1 MNVNILNTMARRFG
15 RTVSVRGEVSEA
27 EREFVRRNWDRI
39 PQGGGYTQ
47 DSARRDLRTAVE
59 KQGDLLAKA
68 REIADKAEKEN
79 RDLSEGEQRE
89 FTATMRQYQLAA
101 AEVETIRASL
111 PTLNLPVGFQLGD
124 DMDHYG
130 VGNVAAPSQWI
141 DSEGRPVHVLARGQR
156 LQDLP
161 VAADA
166 KRVETPHGLGHVVAA
181 IARGSWDR
189 CPQDIRAAMSGND
202 NSLGGVMVPSPLAN
216 QVFDYARAQS
226 AIWQA
231 GAVTIPMTSDDLTVA
246 RQIEDPAM
254 ELKGENEAFTLGDL
268 SFDAIRFVSRKI
280 GAVIVMSR
288 ELAADAPNAAEVVS
302 QALAKA
308 LATEVDRLALVGAGA
323 SQPVGL
329 TNTSGIGSTGSIGAI
344 AWEDVHAA
352 AVGVKAANHA
362 PNAYICHPTIAGDL
376 DIITSGAGETAA
388 KLWLGPPPSVAG
400 LQRYETTN
408 ATTALLFVG
417 DFTKLLIGLRQVAM
431 VEVSTEAGDFF
442 AKHQLGIKITF
453 RFDVNVSHPAAFH
466 VLSGITT

>member
-27 EREFVRRNWDRI
+27 EKRFVRANWDKI

-47 DSARRDLRTAVE
+47 DSARRDLKEAVE

-68 REIADKAEKEN
+68 REIADKAEREN
-79 RDLSEGEQRE
+79 RDLTADEQRE
-89 FTATMRQYQLAA
+89 FTAVMRQHQLAA
-101 AEVETIRASL
+101 AEVETIRASI
-111 PTLNLPVGFQLGD
+111 PTLNLPVGFQLWD
-124 DMDHYG
+124 DAPSGGYR
-130 VGNVAAPSQWI
+130 AAPAEWI

-161 VAADA
+161 VAAGS

-181 IARGSWDR
+181 IARGSWER

-216 QVFDYARAQS
+216 QVFDYARAAS

-231 GAVTIPMTSDDLTVA
+231 GAVTIPMSSDDLTVA
-246 RQIEDPAM
+246 RQIEDPTM
-254 ELKGENEAFTLGDL
+254 ELRGENAAFTLGDL

-280 GAVIVMSR
+280 GAVVVMSR

-308 LATEVDRLALVGAGA
+308 LACEVDRLALVGGGA

-329 TNTSGIGSTGSIGAI
+329 SNASGIGSTGSVGAI

-388 KLWLGPPPSVAG
+388 KLWLGAPPSVAG
-400 LQRYETTN
+400 LQRFETTN

-417 DFTKLLIGLRQVAM
+417 DFTKLLIGLRQTAM